1 VAGALRDAGAVAA
14 QIAEG
19 VATATMRAGQVR
31 DNCDSETFRDLI
43 ERIDLA
49 AYAIAVSVR
58 SGALIAEPTGLASLV
73 IEQKF
78 ERAQPGG
85 ARPII
90 LGGATDMPRRDP
102 ELIAL
107 VADARR
113 WARALA
119 DSEAPSVQAITEREG
134 LGKGAVSRVLP
145 LAHLAPDIAEAIL
158 EGRQPLGLT
167 AKRLRGLPDLPLN
180 WAEQRRLLGFAYA

>member
-1 VAGALRDAGAVAA
+1 VAGALRDAGAAAA

-19 VATATMRAGQVR
+19 VGAASRYGADPSEQPAS
-31 DNCDSETFRDLI
+31 DSLENLI
-43 ERIDLA
+43 ERVDLA
-49 AYAIAVSVR
+49 AGAIVVSVR
-58 SGALIAEPTGLASLV
+58 SGALIADPTGVASPV
-73 IEQKF
+73 IKQKL
-78 ERAQPGG
+78 ERAQPGR

-90 LGGATDMPRRDP
+90 LVGATDMPRRDP
-102 ELIAL
+102 GLIAL

-119 DSEAPSVQAITEREG
+119 DGETQSVLAITEREG

-167 AKRLRGLPDLPLN
+167 AKRLRGVSELPLD
-180 WAEQRRLLGFAYA
+180 WAEQRRLLGFAHV